1 MKCSYQSSVIVV
13 LLKPCSHGR
22 YMDKEYSE
30 VSVPS
35 ILTMHEMI
43 SACEVVYTPV
53 LLMWWTLLKLV
64 VSKYRC

>member
-1 MKCSYQSSVIVV
+1 
-13 LLKPCSHGR
+13 
-22 YMDKEYSE
+22 MDKEYSE

-53 LLMWWTLLKLV
+53 LLM
-64 VSKYRC
+64 